1 MGNLGVFVDQVLVG
15 TLHDTDPLSFTYT
28 QDCLSGLVRAPF
40 FALIPPV
47 PGQISTTAVTSF
59 FENLLPEGDE
69 RTLLQAKHHVTT
81 LFGMLSKAGGDTAGS
96 VVILPEGQCPQS
108 DDYLQVSWEDIG
120 ALLNNAA
127 TTSPAITAAA
137 DSNVSL
143 SGAQHKLLLLIG
155 DGGTPSLP
163 LNASIS
169 THILKP
175 DIKRIGLKV
184 FSSAINE
191 TLIMQLARACHLPV
205 AAVEYLPALQ
215 SCLVERYDRLKGVDG
230 KFKRLYQAD
239 LCQLLDKPSG
249 VKYENDGGPS
259 FRDCYRLIKSRSSVP
274 LTDCHNLV
282 RWLFFN
288 LMVGN
293 NDSHAKNL
301 SMLKSD
307 GKLRLAPFYDLMC
320 TQVYSGLSNRFA
332 FKVGDHFEPG
342 QIGYEDLCELAD
354 SIGTSRRI
362 LHTIAIDV
370 AEQIEKNLPGRIEA
384 LMPLTDSGSSEQVLL
399 NRVSM
404 FIESN
409 IRKVKL
415 RLQR

>member
-1 MGNLGVFVDQVLVG
+1 
-15 TLHDTDPLSFTYT
+15 
-28 QDCLSGLVRAPF
+28 
-40 FALIPPV
+40 
-47 PGQISTTAVTSF
+47 
-59 FENLLPEGDE
+59 
-69 RTLLQAKHHVTT
+69 
-81 LFGMLSKAGGDTAGS
+81 
-96 VVILPEGQCPQS
+96 
-108 DDYLQVSWEDIG
+108 
-120 ALLNNAA
+120 
-127 TTSPAITAAA
+127 
-137 DSNVSL
+137 
-143 SGAQHKLLLLIG
+143 
-155 DGGTPSLP
+155 
-163 LNASIS
+163 
-169 THILKP
+169 
-175 DIKRIGLKV
+175 
-184 FSSAINE
+184 
-191 TLIMQLARACHLPV
+191 MQLARACHLP
-205 AAVEYLPALQ
+205 AASVEYFPALQ
-215 SCLVERYDRLKGVDG
+215 SCLVERYDRLKGADG

-259 FRDCYRLIKSRSSVP
+259 FRDCYSLIKSRSSLP
-274 LTDCHNLV
+274 LTDCHNVV

-320 TQVYSGLSNRFA
+320 TQVYSGLSNSFA

-384 LMPLTDSGSSEQVLL
+384 LMPLTDNGSSEQVLL

-404 FIESN
+404 FIDSN
-409 IRKVKL
+409 IRKIKL

>member
-15 TLHDTDPLSFTYT
+15 TLHDTEPLSFTYT

-40 FALIPPV
+40 SALIPLAS
-47 PGQISTTAVTSF
+47 GQISTTAVTSF

-69 RTLLQAKHHVTT
+69 RTLLQAKHHLST
-81 LFGMLSKAGGDTAGS
+81 LFGMLSRVGGDTAGS
-96 VVILPEGQCPQS
+96 VVILPEGQNPQP
-108 DDYLQVSWEDIG
+108 DDYLQVSWEEIG
-120 ALLNNAA
+120 ALVNNTA
-127 TTSPAITAAA
+127 TASPAITAAA

-155 DGGTPSLP
+155 DGGNPCLP

-175 DIKRIGLKV
+175 DIKRVGLKV

-191 TLIMQLARACHLPV
+191 TLIMQLARACNLP
-205 AAVEYLPALQ
+205 AAPVEYLPTLQ
-215 SCLVERYDRLKGVDG
+215 SCLVERYDRLEGVDG
-230 KFKRLYQAD
+230 RLKRLYQAD

-259 FRDCYRLIKSRSSVP
+259 FKDCYSLIKRTSSVP
-274 LTDCHNLV
+274 LTDCHNVV

-307 GKLRLAPFYDLMC
+307 GRLRLAPFYDLMC
-320 TQVYSGLSNRFA
+320 TKVYSGLSNSFA

-342 QIGYEDLCELAD
+342 QIGYEGLCELAD
-354 SIGTSRRI
+354 SIGASRRI

-370 AEQIEKNLPGRIEA
+370 AEQIESNLPGRIEA
-384 LMPLTDSGSSEQVLL
+384 LLALTSRGSGEQIIL

-404 FIESN
+404 FIDSN
-409 IRKVKL
+409 IRKFKA